1 MNESAMTV
9 DERFERIETGL
20 ARLIEV
26 QNRNAD
32 TLGDLMK
39 SVGVYIDSANAHMK
53 DNEAR
58 AKDHE
63 ARTKRTEDLLDALIR
78 AITADH
84 SNGKGSH

>member
-1 MNESAMTV
+1 MKDPTMTP

-39 SVGVYIDSANAHMK
+39 SVGAYVDSANARMQ

-63 ARTKRTEDLLDALIR
+63 ARTKRTEELLDALIR